1 MIGPSG
7 CGKSTLARLVAGLEE
22 PSGGEMLLDGK
33 PIHGP
38 GADRGMVFQSY
49 TLFPWLTVLKN
60 VMFGMEVAARRPAP
74 TRRGEAQMWLE
85 VVGLSKF
92 ADAYPHQLSG
102 GMKQRVAI
110 ARALA
115 NRPRIL
121 LMDEP
126 FGALDAQTR
135 CQMQSYLLQI
145 WKQVDIT
152 ILFITHDL
160 DEAVYLADRILILDA
175 HPGRLRE
182 VMEVP
187 VPRPRSP
194 DQFLEP
200 TFIAARRHLEE
211 LIHPR
216 AAQAADKLPLV
227 PHGRWRETTSNDRPI
242 LHETLRGGQAWS
254 RRLARHQRLRLTD
267 VEGRACVSALFYN
280 ARDPLERYNMPDT
293 LKAQFT
299 AFLTTGRVLY
309 SDMGRVLCSIVAD
322 DCGWHDTISGHRRR
336 GRRARALRRAGSL
349 PGAAQ
354 RLPPQRA
361 ATTCWSSWAS
371 TASASATSSPT

>member
-1 MIGPSG
+1 MS
-7 CGKSTLARLVAGLEE
+7 
-22 PSGGEMLLDGK
+22 
-33 PIHGP
+33 
-38 GADRGMVFQSY
+38 
-49 TLFPWLTVLKN
+49 
-60 VMFGMEVAARRPAP
+60 AP
-74 TRRGEAQMWLE
+74 TAEREARIWLE
-85 VVGLSKF
+85 LVGLTKF

-175 HPGRLRE
+175 HPGRVRE

-194 DQFLEP
+194 SSSC
-200 TFIAARRHLEE
+200 RRRSS
-211 LIHPR
+211 PR
-216 AAQAADKLPLV
+216 AAT
-227 PHGRWRETTSNDRPI
+227 WRS
-242 LHETLRGGQAWS
+242 
-254 RRLARHQRLRLTD
+254 
-267 VEGRACVSALFYN
+267 
-280 ARDPLERYNMPDT
+280 
-293 LKAQFT
+293 
-299 AFLTTGRVLY
+299 
-309 SDMGRVLCSIVAD
+309 
-322 DCGWHDTISGHRRR
+322 
-336 GRRARALRRAGSL
+336 
-349 PGAAQ
+349 
-354 RLPPQRA
+354 
-361 ATTCWSSWAS
+361 
-371 TASASATSSPT
+371 